1 MIYVTRKEHFNA
13 AHKLYNSSWTEE
25 KNKEEFGVCANK
37 NWHGHNYE
45 IMVTVMGEVN
55 NDSGMIINLKTL
67 SKIIREEVL
76 DKVDHKNLNLDVPF
90 LDGIVTTTE
99 NVTIKIWEILEKR
112 LESLKNTHCKLHRIR
127 LYETSRNFV
136 DYYGKK

>member
-13 AHKLYNSSWTEE
+13 AHRLYNPSWTEE

-45 IMVTVMGEVN
+45 IMVTVMGEV
-55 NDSGMIINLKTL
+55 DSSSGMIINLKTL
-67 SKIIREEVL
+67 SKIIREEIL

-90 LDGIVTTTE
+90 LDGIITTTE
-99 NVTIKIWEILEKR
+99 NVTIKIWEILEKK
-112 LESLKNTHCKLHRIR
+112 LESLKNTNCKLHCRRTVFSRYNIIIRIYR
-127 LYETSRNFV
+127 Y
-136 DYYGKK
+136 

>member
-1 MIYVTRKEHFNA
+1 
-13 AHKLYNSSWTEE
+13 
-25 KNKEEFGVCANK
+25 
-37 NWHGHNYE
+37 
-45 IMVTVMGEVN
+45 MVTVMGEV
-55 NDSGMIINLKTL
+55 DSSSGMIINLKTL
-67 SKIIREEVL
+67 SKIIREEIL

-99 NVTIKIWEILEKR
+99 NVTIKIWEILEKK
-112 LESLKNTHCKLHRIR
+112 LESLKNTNCKLHRIR